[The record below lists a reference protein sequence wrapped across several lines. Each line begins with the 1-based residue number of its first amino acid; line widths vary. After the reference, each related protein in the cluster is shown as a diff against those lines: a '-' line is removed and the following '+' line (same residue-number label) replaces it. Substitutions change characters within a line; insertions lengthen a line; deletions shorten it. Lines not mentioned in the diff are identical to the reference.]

1 MSDEDVNYVHLDT
14 VLCSGVDTDV
24 TCRQLL
30 WMGSLSMS
38 RILNIIGGLLLAV
51 VVGFFIAFIAINFMI
66 GCESWDERYWT
77 EYNSCLTLPQ
87 LWEGLTR

>member
-14 VLCSGVDTDV
+14 VLCSGVSLDV

-30 WMGSLSMS
+30 WMGSLSMR
-38 RILNIIGGLLLAV
+38 RILNIIGGLSLAV
-51 VVGFFIAFIAINFMI
+51 AVAFLIAFTAINFML

>member
-1 MSDEDVNYVHLDT
+1 MFDEDVNYVHLDT
-14 VLCSGVDTDV
+14 VLRSGVSLDV
-24 TCRQLL
+24 TCRQLFR
-30 WMGSLSMS
+30 MGSLSMS
-38 RILNIIGGLLLAV
+38 RTLNIIGGLLLAV
-51 VVGFFIAFIAINFMI
+51 VVGFLIAFTAINFML

>member
-1 MSDEDVNYVHLDT
+1 MSDEEINSILMDT
-14 VLCSGVDTDV
+14 VLRSGVSLDV

-30 WMGSLSMS
+30 RMGSLSMR
-38 RILNIIGGLLLAV
+38 RILNIIGGLSLAV
-51 VVGFFIAFIAINFMI
+51 AVGFGIAFIAINFML